1 METALVSYNA
11 LAVESSVLGTTAY
24 KVVPKF
30 HAATHVYDSRTNPR
44 AVHCYADEDMVGRL
58 KQIFNSCHGL
68 TAPRRSL
75 QRYCMLLGLRWWAWL
90 HDIRGL
96 PYV

>member
-58 KQIFNSCHGL
+58 KKSSIPVM
-68 TAPRRSL
+68 A
-75 QRYCMLLGLRWWAWL
+75 
-90 HDIRGL
+90 
-96 PYV
+96 